1 MFGPLGFHIV
11 MMVSIVAVI
20 GGVFV
25 AGLTYWVDKDAN
37 HRDVDGH

>member
-1 MFGPLGFHIV
+1 MFII

-25 AGLTYWVDKDAN
+25 ATLTYWVDKNAN
-37 HRDVDGH
+37 HRDTAGS